1 MLSGLNKNP
10 FPVCSSFE
18 PQIINYWPWGGK
30 MQHTGSS
37 WLAGAMSHVRGTP
50 HPLPSPTP
58 QWPRRRFLTEH
69 SVCALSAMSTLIS
82 ALDRGWRL
90 GFVSSASLF
99 ALSLER
105 EFYYGRKCSR
115 VDQICVWVTFVPG
128 QPRKCLEPGRFSRTE
143 LAVCFQASPGGS
155 LAGGKFQKCVLHAPP
170 KVTQDE
176 WSWLVSVACD
186 FWEQHWLA
194 FSIRIYTWK
203 WLTGALADICLL
215 LGSVHH

>member
-1 MLSGLNKNP
+1 
-10 FPVCSSFE
+10 
-18 PQIINYWPWGGK
+18 
-30 MQHTGSS
+30 MQHTGSL

-50 HPLPSPTP
+50 HPLPPPTP
-58 QWPRRRFLTEH
+58 PVAQVQVLNG
-69 SVCALSAMSTLIS
+69 TLCPC
-82 ALDRGWRL
+82 
-90 GFVSSASLF
+90 SS
-99 ALSLER
+99 
-105 EFYYGRKCSR
+105 CR
-115 VDQICVWVTFVPG
+115 VDAYLCPWPWLAFGFLVFCITVCFVFGERVLLQEEMFQGGSDIRVWVTFVPG
-128 QPRKCLEPGRFSRTE
+128 QPRKCLQPGRFSRTD
-143 LAVCFQASPGGS
+143 LAVRFQASPEGS
-155 LAGGKFQKCVLHAPP
+155 LAGGEFQNRVLSAPP